1 MYNEEVS
8 KELVTKAFEL
18 AKTLLNSSDY
28 EKNVKFAER
37 FNNNSFKVVAALN
50 GVFKS
55 FDREDS
61 ILLNNGIPESL
72 VKVIRTLNPDPK
84 NIVNGK
90 PENFYNYVL
99 RINFSKSRMVKLIFI
114 HMMKFEREMLQKDIE
129 EGNVHPSESDYEE
142 LLAFAEYIVKTSY
155 NFTEKR
161 IKSRNG

>member
-18 AKTLLNSSDY
+18 AKTLLNSVDY

-37 FNNNSFKVVAALN
+37 FNNNSFKVVAILN
-50 GVFKS
+50 GVFKN
-55 FDREDS
+55 FDREDE

-72 VKVIRTLNPDPK
+72 VRVIRTLTPDPK

-99 RINFSKSRMVKLIFI
+99 RINFCKSRMVKLIFI
-114 HMMKFEREMLQKDIE
+114 HMMKHERELINEQIE
-129 EGNVHPSESDYEE
+129 SGNFNPNEIINEQ
-142 LLAFAEYIVKTSY
+142 LLAFAEYLVKTSY

-161 IKSRNG
+161 LKNRNE